1 MSESINQVRAA
12 HELDAV
18 ASGQVQ
24 EMLETIANA
33 SPNFSIDEIPNEQQR
48 SALFDSLCERGQI
61 RVATGFTEG
70 EIQGF
75 FQMIHPHCV
84 LARQAGARPR
94 SSWLDMVVCY
104 LAWAKLGVDYLK
116 LSVILGGI
124 SASRLEDNIK
134 RIRPILKKAMV
145 QKWFDSPARPRPLLD
160 SPFPHVALLVDAHTT
175 PCYRPKAPFDEAK
188 IYYDSKNHTYG
199 LKTEVAV
206 SAHHLYYCT
215 HVSKHVPASVHDFE
229 LFKNGYAGY
238 LDYLLKHPDEQLAL
252 PGDRPSRHWALLCDK
267 GYIGPE
273 AASPDVRRICP
284 IKKPQA
290 YSERAFNVTHS
301 RFRVPVEC
309 FFGRLLGL
317 FHIFRGVYRWSH
329 KHFDDDFIICCALT
343 NEAIQIMP

>member
-84 LARQAGARPR
+84 LAWQAGARPR

-124 SASRLEDNIK
+124 SASRL
-134 RIRPILKKAMV
+134 
-145 QKWFDSPARPRPLLD
+145 
-160 SPFPHVALLVDAHTT
+160 
-175 PCYRPKAPFDEAK
+175 
-188 IYYDSKNHTYG
+188 
-199 LKTEVAV
+199 
-206 SAHHLYYCT
+206 
-215 HVSKHVPASVHDFE
+215 
-229 LFKNGYAGY
+229 
-238 LDYLLKHPDEQLAL
+238 
-252 PGDRPSRHWALLCDK
+252 
-267 GYIGPE
+267 
-273 AASPDVRRICP
+273 
-284 IKKPQA
+284 
-290 YSERAFNVTHS
+290 
-301 RFRVPVEC
+301 
-309 FFGRLLGL
+309 
-317 FHIFRGVYRWSH
+317 
-329 KHFDDDFIICCALT
+329 
-343 NEAIQIMP
+343 